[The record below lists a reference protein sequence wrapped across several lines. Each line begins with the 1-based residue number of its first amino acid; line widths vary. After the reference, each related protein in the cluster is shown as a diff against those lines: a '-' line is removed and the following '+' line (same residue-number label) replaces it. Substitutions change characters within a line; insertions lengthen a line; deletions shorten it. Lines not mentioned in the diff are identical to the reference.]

1 MIRDHLPIGAI
12 VGPQGIKGQ
21 FKVRPFTAT
30 PQALSAY
37 GPVTLDDGRQMQLQV
52 ISVNAKGLAIVR
64 AKGVETRE
72 AAEPLRGFTLHVSR
86 DRLPDLADGEI
97 YHADLLGM
105 AVADQNGQ
113 WLGKLIA
120 IHDFGAGE
128 IAELAGE
135 SGPTIM
141 VPFGGERLLAVDM
154 AAKKIDLSVPPGLLD
169 DAIDGDAPA

>member
-1 MIRDHLPIGAI
+1 MVSGHLPIGAI

-21 FKVRPFTAT
+21 FKVKPFTAT

-37 GPVTLDDGRQMQLQV
+37 GPVTLDDGRQLQLQV
-52 ISVNAKGLAIVR
+52 TSVNAKGLAIVR

-72 AAEPLRGFTLHVSR
+72 VAESLRGVTLHVLR
-86 DRLPDLADGEI
+86 DRLPDLDDGEI
-97 YHADLLGM
+97 YHVDLLGM
-105 AVADQNGQ
+105 AVTDQNGQ
-113 WLGKLIA
+113 WLGRLIA

-135 SGPTIM
+135 SAPTIM

-154 AAKKIDLSVPPGLLD
+154 EAKTINLSVPAGLLD
-169 DAIDGDAPA
+169 DAIVGDTPA